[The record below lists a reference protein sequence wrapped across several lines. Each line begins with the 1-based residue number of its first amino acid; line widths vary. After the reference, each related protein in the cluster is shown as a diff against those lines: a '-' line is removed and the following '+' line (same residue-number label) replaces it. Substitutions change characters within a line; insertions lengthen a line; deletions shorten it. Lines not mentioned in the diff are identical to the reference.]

1 MVENVIPIELAEH
14 RELVRL
20 RTQLERCWCA
30 ETSFWP
36 QAWTPEIPSVGQCA
50 VTAAVVFDRFGGEI
64 RRAVNQEVL
73 HYWNLLNGFD
83 VDLTRDQFTRW
94 APGEVEPIGRDALL
108 TSGPT
113 LAGRHQRLVAL
124 LSQ

>member
-1 MVENVIPIELAEH
+1 MVENVIPNEVAEH

-36 QAWTPEIPSVGQCA
+36 QAWTHAVPSLGQCA
-50 VTAAVVFDRFGGEI
+50 VTALVVFDRYGGEI
-64 RRAVNQEVL
+64 RRAINQEVP
-73 HYWNLLNGFD
+73 HYWNFLSGFD
-83 VDLTRDQFTRW
+83 VDLSRDQFTRW
-94 APGEVEPIGRDALL
+94 APGEVKPISRDALV

-113 LAGRHQRLVAL
+113 LATRHQRLVAL
-124 LSQ
+124 LSR